1 MEAKAEVDTVAD
13 DNHTFSQSI
22 CSVES
27 LTALS
32 EPTGNQIVSAT
43 NITYH
48 ELLWQQAADGIFQ
61 SVRGEMT
68 NDLVKLKEIHY
79 KIVKE

>member
-1 MEAKAEVDTVAD
+1 MPN
-13 DNHTFSQSI
+13 DNHTFSKAI

-32 EPTGNQIVSAT
+32 EPSGNQIVSGK

-48 ELLWQQAADGIFQ
+48 ELLGQQAADRIFQ